1 MTQHPHVAATQVWM
15 MTGGPM
21 GADSFR
27 GADRDEDYQAESP
40 APSNQVCVSVP
51 PSCLC
56 LRHRE
61 HAFVLQVT

>member
-1 MTQHPHVAATQVWM
+1 M

-40 APSNQVCVSVP
+40 APSNQVCDSMQILSKLRALP
-51 PSCLC
+51 P
-56 LRHRE
+56 
-61 HAFVLQVT
+61 